1 MMRPL
6 PARSIVDI
14 HTHTRFSD
22 GVGTFAE
29 NAAAAVAAGCALMV
43 ATDHLTLPHAMDPA
57 GEVQVVEGELAAHR
71 QAFDEAAVAH
81 PELEY
86 LYGFEC
92 DWYEGCEENIRRWSA
107 GTQVRLGSV
116 HGLGPIDGGA

>member
-1 MMRPL
+1 
-6 PARSIVDI
+6 
-14 HTHTRFSD
+14 
-22 GVGTFAE
+22 
-29 NAAAAVAAGCALMV
+29 MV

-116 HGLGPIDGGA
+116 HWLGPIDGGA